1 MSLPVNQL
9 QSLKSISQPALAPT
23 LPRAASR
30 CLDPRPFPPQG
41 LLLCS
46 PWHRVGLRMWAWRP
60 SLLHFTSRLPPLG
73 RQISEILG
81 PGLLWLWLFSAPALL
96 GPWRSERSHTRQ
108 TSDRAASG
116 KPWPNYCS
124 PGDCFNLLHN
134 IVQRDRAHHIT
145 SCPRAAA
152 ITAPKIPPLPHT
164 WHGPG
169 WWDQATPTAPCHS
182 ERRLPG
188 CPGW

>member
-1 MSLPVNQL
+1 M
-9 QSLKSISQPALAPT
+9 
-23 LPRAASR
+23 PRAASI
-30 CLDPRPFPPQG
+30 PAPFRREACCCARRGTGLGCGGGLGGRLSFISPLVS
-41 LLLCS
+41 LLLADKSAKSSVPACCGS
-46 PWHRVGLRMWAWRP
+46 GY
-60 SLLHFTSRLPPLG
+60 SQLPL
-73 RQISEILG
+73 
-81 PGLLWLWLFSAPALL
+81 LL

-145 SCPRAAA
+145 SCPRAAV

-169 WWDQATPTAPCHS
+169 WWDQATPTAPYHS